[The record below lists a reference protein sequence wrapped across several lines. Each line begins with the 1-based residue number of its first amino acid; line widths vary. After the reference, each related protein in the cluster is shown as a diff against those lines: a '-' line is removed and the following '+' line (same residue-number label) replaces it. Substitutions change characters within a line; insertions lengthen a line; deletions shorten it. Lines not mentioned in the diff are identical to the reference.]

1 MLLTLTS
8 SVTGVARKSR
18 QIAPDRAEIA
28 PRSRRDRA
36 EIAQIAQRSRRD
48 RTDRTEFDPDFTSV
62 YADMEAR
69 NAYRLG
75 HRD

>member
-28 PRSRRDRA
+28 P
-36 EIAQIAQRSRRD
+36 RSRRD